1 MLSAPVSHMKSM
13 LRKQNP
19 LNHGGGVYVSFK
31 RPSVRERIIRMKTE
45 QKAALTEEAAC
56 CNEWRGGTAGADS
69 C

>member
-1 MLSAPVSHMKSM
+1 ME
-13 LRKQNP
+13 
-19 LNHGGGVYVSFK
+19 GVYVSFK
-31 RPSVRERIIRMKTE
+31 RPSVRERIIRMQTE